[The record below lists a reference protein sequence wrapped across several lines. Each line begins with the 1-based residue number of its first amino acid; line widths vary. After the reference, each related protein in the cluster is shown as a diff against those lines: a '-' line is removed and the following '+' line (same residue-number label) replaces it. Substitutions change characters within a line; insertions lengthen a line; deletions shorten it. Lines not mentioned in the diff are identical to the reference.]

1 MLWRAIDRGDA
12 EGVQQAIRKGADVN
26 CVDDRGISP
35 LSYACEGGLDEIA
48 RILLDAGAGDAR
60 RKDACSISPIGRACR
75 NGNLSIVKMLLNH
88 DNGLLEISDAIGKTP
103 LFCAIFSGHED
114 VVRFLLNCGA
124 NVFATDCNCKTTLM
138 HACRTGNLDIV
149 RLILAAGVD
158 TQATDACQHTAL
170 HFAAR
175 NHSIEAVRELIL
187 HHNANMFARDKS
199 GNTPFDATSS
209 CPTTSATLVELYGS
223 KLTDENGCLA
233 LHHLL
238 STAKYSYSF
247 AENPSFHPPL
257 NPLKILIPLG
267 KLTLKQLRTLMQTLD
282 TELVRTRDGSGK
294 LPIHIAC
301 ETDAP
306 VEILSTLVEL
316 DSTTLH
322 ITDPTGAL
330 PIHLLCCNGV
340 VDYFRVRYLV
350 EQGGVGILTARNHQ
364 GALPLHLLCGSTNPS
379 LRTVQYLMQSS
390 PESVAAQTH
399 GFFYPFMMAAASDPY
414 SASLSVVYTLVR
426 ANPGLLV
433 SG

>member
-1 MLWRAIDRGDA
+1 MLWDAIDRGDA
-12 EGVQQAIRKGADVN
+12 EGVQQAIRNGADVN
-26 CVDDRGISP
+26 YVGTRSITP
-35 LSYACEGGLDEIA
+35 LYCACRYGVDEIVG
-48 RILLDAGAGDAR
+48 ILLDARADAR
-60 RKDACSISPIGRACR
+60 WKDYWGRLPIMEACR
-75 NGNLSIVKMLLNH
+75 NGNLSVVKMLINH
-88 DNGLLEISDAIGKTP
+88 DNDLLEVSDISGWTP
-103 LFCAIFSGHED
+103 LVCAVLNGHED
-114 VVRFLLNCGA
+114 VVRFLFYCGA
-124 NVFATDCNCKTTLM
+124 NIFATDCNCKTTLM

-223 KLTDENGCLA
+223 KLTEENGRLA

-238 STAKYSYSF
+238 STAKYCF
-247 AENPSFHPPL
+247 AKNPSFHPPL
-257 NPLKILIPLG
+257 NPLKIRTPLG
-267 KLTLKQLRTLMQTLD
+267 TLTLKHWRTLMQTLD
-282 TELVRTRDGSGK
+282 TELIRTRNHSGK
-294 LPIHIAC
+294 LPIHVAC
-301 ETDAP
+301 QTDAP

-316 DSTTLH
+316 DSATLH
-322 ITDPTGAL
+322 IADPTSAL

-340 VDYFRVRYLV
+340 VDYSRVRYLV

-364 GALPLHLLCGSTNPS
+364 GALPLHVLCRSKNPS
-379 LRTVQYLMQSS
+379 LRTVQYLMQSF
-390 PESVAAQTH
+390 PESVAAQTNE
-399 GFFYPFMMAAASDPY
+399 GFYPFMVAAASDPY

-426 ANPGLLV
+426 ANPSLV
-433 SG
+433 VPR